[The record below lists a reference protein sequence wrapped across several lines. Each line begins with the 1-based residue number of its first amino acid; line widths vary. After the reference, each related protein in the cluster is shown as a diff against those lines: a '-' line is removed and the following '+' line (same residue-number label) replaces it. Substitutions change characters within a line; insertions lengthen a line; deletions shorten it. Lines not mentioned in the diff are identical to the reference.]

1 MPSTPISVAVSK
13 PRPNMKPIGYICHD
27 CEMRRNMGRKIRAS
41 SSRPAKRVSISSS
54 IIFSPRRARPKAD
67 HMPLRTNRLA
77 MAIATRNSTDTLVLI
92 RPPTFLNTATWLCIA
107 AAEAAIAMVP
117 DKRLDGAEER
127 LVKLMCEA
135 KVEQP
140 TPALHRRAVRA
151 CQASSFS
158 LFALLCQHLSAFDPR
173 ESTLVPLDL
182 RAFEALQSAMQV
194 IDIKAAPERRHLLGQ
209 R

>member
-1 MPSTPISVAVSK
+1 
-13 PRPNMKPIGYICHD
+13 
-27 CEMRRNMGRKIRAS
+27 
-41 SSRPAKRVSISSS
+41 
-54 IIFSPRRARPKAD
+54 
-67 HMPLRTNRLA
+67 
-77 MAIATRNSTDTLVLI
+77 
-92 RPPTFLNTATWLCIA
+92 
-107 AAEAAIAMVP
+107 MVP

-209 R
+209 RLSANRDRLPIETVAGQCKDVAFLGGNGKQHQRLICGAA